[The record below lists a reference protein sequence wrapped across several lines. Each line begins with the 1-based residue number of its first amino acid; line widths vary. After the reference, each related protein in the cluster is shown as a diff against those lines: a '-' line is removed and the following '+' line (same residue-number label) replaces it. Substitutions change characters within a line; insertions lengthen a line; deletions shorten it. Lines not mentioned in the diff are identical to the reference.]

1 MSAIWPS
8 LNIPAVNL
16 FVFGREKFGGMLPS
30 IFSLPLFK
38 YWYIFWSSP
47 MLERETRCKL
57 WTGLVFVADIMLS

>member
-16 FVFGREKFGGMLPS
+16 FVFGREKFGGILLS

-38 YWYIFWSSP
+38 YWYIF
-47 MLERETRCKL
+47 C
-57 WTGLVFVADIMLS
+57 LVFANVREGDKV